1 MPEPKIEV
9 VGVYRLEI
17 TEELLQE
24 QFEILY
30 GYDVTEAERREAK
43 EHCRNQLKSIVLI
56 EVIVRNRDN
65 KFNISDFTQGSE
77 DEPVGSWQ
85 VAWAEAFLTMNGE
98 SLAVE
103 RWSDPPETGD
113 LRIAFFIHYWDANKP
128 LSTSYG
134 DIFCPPPGKMPERL
148 KKLVPYEP
156 VD

>member
-9 VGVYRLEI
+9 VGIYRLDI

-30 GYDVTEAERREAK
+30 GYDLTESEQREAR
-43 EHCRNQLKSIVLI
+43 ETCLNQLKSVVLI

-65 KFNISDFTQGSE
+65 KFNIDDFTQGSE

-85 VAWAEAFLTMNGE
+85 VAWAEAFLTMDGE
-98 SLAVE
+98 SLVVK
-103 RWSDPPETGD
+103 RWSKAPQTGD
-113 LRIAFFIHYWDANKP
+113 LRIAFFIHYWDTNKP

-134 DIFCPPPGKMPERL
+134 DIICPAPEKMPERL

>member
-1 MPEPKIEV
+1 MPESKIEV

-30 GYDVTEAERREAK
+30 GYDMIEAEQREAK
-43 EHCRNQLKSIVLI
+43 ETCLKQLKSVALI
-56 EVIVRNRDN
+56 EVVVRNRDN

-77 DEPVGSWQ
+77 DEPVDSWQ
-85 VAWAEAFLTMNGE
+85 VAWAEAFLTMDGE
-98 SLAVE
+98 SLIVE

-113 LRIAFFIHYWDANKP
+113 LRIAFFIHDWDSNKP

-134 DIFCPPPGKMPERL
+134 DIICPPPGKIPERL
-148 KKLVPYEP
+148 KKIVPYEF